1 MHDYAALKGLFVL
14 LMIALL
20 PKLFRK
26 VVDFVNFL
34 GMNEQQREE
43 WKKKR
48 LLEKYEHLAYLHLS
62 GEQLED
68 FFRRRNSVG
77 VGEALWPYFKDKP
90 QIFWH
95 ALALRDFKPTP
106 EEMRHIEK
114 AVEEGKIKF
123 HDHSDIVRRDQ
134 NGRFVT
140 IKVRER
146 FPEISKRLPP
156 QDVIQSQAK
165 AIGDHVAQ
173 VAVETGTWRD
183 REKFTQ
189 LWREVFGPRTPMPE
203 TTADLRLLAHEDP
216 TAGLI
221 LIERMKELSGADPS
235 AADTQQ

>member
-1 MHDYAALKGLFVL
+1 MDEYAALKGLL
-14 LMIALL
+14 ALL
-20 PKLFRK
+20 LIGSLPVLFRI
-26 VVDFVNFL
+26 VTEFVNFMR
-34 GMNEQQREE
+34 MNEQQREE
-43 WKKKR
+43 RKKKK
-48 LLEKYEHLAYLHLS
+48 LLEKNEHLIWLYLS
-62 GEQLED
+62 PEQQDEVL
-68 FFRRRNSVG
+68 RRKGRAG
-77 VGEALWPYFKDKP
+77 WGEAMWPYFKDKP
-90 QIFWH
+90 QRFWD
-95 ALALRDFKPTP
+95 ALAMPSPPP
-106 EEMRHIEK
+106 EDVRRWAEK
-114 AVEEGKIKF
+114 EIREGRIKF

-134 NGRFVT
+134 NGLFVT

-189 LWREVFGPRTPMPE
+189 LWREVFGPRTSMPE